1 MLTYAY
7 VEVSVID
14 DVDCKDEREKVP
26 VFVLLYCLA
35 FKLSTDKDEREK
47 VSVFVLLY

>member
-1 MLTYAY
+1 MPYAY

-14 DVDCKDEREKVP
+14 EVDCKVEREKVP

-35 FKLSTDKDEREK
+35 FKLSTDKDEREQ
-47 VSVFVLLY
+47 VSVFVLVC

>member
-1 MLTYAY
+1 MLTYTY

-14 DVDCKDEREKVP
+14 EVHCKDEREKVP

-35 FKLSTDKDEREK
+35 FKLSTDKDERE
-47 VSVFVLLY
+47 VSEFVLLY